1 MRIVLE
7 GFPLQAF
14 LGCLEEEQ
22 QRRQSI
28 VVDLSLFL
36 PPPASDWLE
45 QTVDYR
51 AVLGQLQ
58 ALVASRHWN
67 LIETLCQAVA
77 LDLLHC
83 FPRLLAVRVRLH
95 KPEAPLGVPFADLY
109 AEITLGRPGE
119 DGCRGENERERRTT
133 AWIGLG
139 SNLGDRREMLRRAVH
154 ACRSL
159 GAVEACSSLYQTEP
173 VGFQEQ
179 PPFLNAALRLRTDLT
194 ARALLKGM
202 KAIEADLGRRGDACV
217 APTRWGPRTIDLDL
231 LFYGHQVINEEGLV
245 VPHPQLHRRGFVLFP
260 LLELASA
267 FFHPVLHRTV
277 LDLWLEW
284 PETEGVQW
292 VEGPGWA
299 EKKPTLPVYYLPADA
314 DRETIRA
321 KLARHGVPAN
331 LMGTDLSLSP
341 LSSVCPH

>member
-1 MRIVLE
+1 MRIEQPVMRIALE
-7 GFPLQAF
+7 GFPLQAS

-22 QRRQSI
+22 RRQQSI

-36 PPPASDWLE
+36 PPPVSDRLE

-95 KPEAPLGVPFADLY
+95 KPEAPLGIPFADLY
-109 AEITLGRPGE
+109 AEITLERPGE
-119 DGCRGENERERRTT
+119 DGCRGENDRERRTT
-133 AWIGLG
+133 ALIGLG

-173 VGFQEQ
+173 VGIHEQ
-179 PPFLNAALRLRTDLT
+179 PPFLNAALRLRTDLP
-194 ARALLKGM
+194 AHALLKGM
-202 KAIEADLGRRGDACV
+202 KAIEADLGRKPG
-217 APTRWGPRTIDLDL
+217 TRWGPRAIDLDL
-231 LFYGHQVINEEGLV
+231 LFYGHRVLDEEGLV
-245 VPHPQLHRRGFVLFP
+245 VPHPQLHQRGFVLFP
-260 LLELASA
+260 LLELAGA
-267 FFHPVLHRTV
+267 YFHPVLRRTV

-299 EKKPTLPVYYLPADA
+299 EKKPTLPVYCLPPDA
-314 DRETIRA
+314 DRDIVRA
-321 KLARHGVPAN
+321 KLTKHGVPAEAIF
-331 LMGTDLSLSP
+331 TQTIA
-341 LSSVCPH
+341 

>member
-1 MRIVLE
+1 MLIALE

-14 LGCLEEEQ
+14 LGCLEEEKG
-22 QRRQSI
+22 RRQSI
-28 VVDLSLFL
+28 VVDLSMFL
-36 PPPASDWLE
+36 PPPASDRLE

-67 LIETLCQAVA
+67 LIETLCQAIA
-77 LDLLHC
+77 RDLLDC
-83 FPRLLAVRVRLH
+83 FPRLLQVRVRVR
-95 KPEAPLGVPFADLY
+95 KPEAPLGAPFADLF
-109 AEITLGRPGE
+109 AEISLERPGE
-119 DGCRGENERERRTT
+119 DGCRGENEQEGWT
-133 AWIGLG
+133 AAFIGLG

-154 ACRSL
+154 ACSFL
-159 GAVEACSSLYQTEP
+159 GEVEACSSLYQTEP
-173 VGFQEQ
+173 VGTVAQ
-179 PPFLNAALRLRTDLT
+179 PPFLNAVLRLRTDLP

-202 KAIEADLGRRGDACV
+202 KAIEADLGREPGTRG
-217 APTRWGPRTIDLDL
+217 GPRLIDLDL
-231 LFYGHQVINEEGLV
+231 LFYGQQILNEEGLV

-260 LLELASA
+260 LLELAGT
-267 FFHPVLHRTV
+267 FFHPVLHRTA
-277 LDLWLEW
+277 LDLWLAW

-299 EKKPTLPVYYLPADA
+299 EKKRTLPVYYLPADA

-331 LMGTDLSLSP
+331 FMGTD
-341 LSSVCPH
+341 

>member
-1 MRIVLE
+1 MLIALE

-14 LGCLEEEQ
+14 LGCLEEEKG
-22 QRRQSI
+22 RRQSI
-28 VVDLSLFL
+28 VVDLSMFL
-36 PPPASDWLE
+36 PPPASDRLE

-77 LDLLHC
+77 SDLLRC
-83 FPRLLAVRVRLH
+83 FPRLLAVRIRLH

-109 AEITLGRPGE
+109 AEITLKRPGE
-119 DGCRGENERERRTT
+119 DGCRGENEQEGRTT
-133 AWIGLG
+133 AFIGLG

-154 ACRSL
+154 ACSFL
-159 GAVEACSSLYQTEP
+159 GEVEACSSLYQTEP
-173 VGFQEQ
+173 VGTVAQ
-179 PPFLNAALRLRTDLT
+179 PPFLNTVLRLRTDLT

-202 KAIEADLGRRGDACV
+202 KTIEADLGREAG
-217 APTRWGPRTIDLDL
+217 TRWGPRLIDLDL
-231 LFYGHQVINEEGLV
+231 LFYGQQILNEEGLV

-260 LLELASA
+260 LLELAGA
-267 FFHPVLHRTV
+267 YFHPNLGRTV
-277 LDLWLEW
+277 LDLWLEC
-284 PETEGVQW
+284 PETEEVQW

-299 EKKPTLPVYYLPADA
+299 GWAEKKTILPVYCLPVDV
-314 DRETIRA
+314 DWDTIRA

-331 LMGTDLSLSP
+331 LMGFKGDRFEI
-341 LSSVCPH
+341 CPP